1 MKLSQSLMEFEA
13 CDEVGPEYVGVPFVL
28 EDWDPEIEG
37 RIGACARCVFRQPG
51 EPYDSSATKECELAR
66 TCEPGGCESRRPFP
80 HYIRK
85 PAAVAAPEAM
95 V

>member
-13 CDEVGPEYVGVPFVL
+13 CDEVRTEYVGVPFVL

-37 RIGACARCVFRQPG
+37 RGGACDRCALRQ
-51 EPYDSSATKECELAR
+51 SSLFLAPSKECRLAR
-66 TCEPGGCESRRPFP
+66 TREPGGCESRQPFP

-85 PAAVAAPEAM
+85 PAAVAAPEAT